1 MEADCRAAD
10 LIKGR
15 FLIPCVNEIFKEKK
29 KETLNIDLLLEKF
42 CTACLISSI
51 ARATSNE
58 R

>member
-29 KETLNIDLLLEKF
+29 KKKH
-42 CTACLISSI
+42 
-51 ARATSNE
+51 
-58 R
+58 